1 MFGSHSEIEH
11 TRTAVLWPWRTLV
24 KVMMPC
30 SAWLTTLVVVKLL
43 KRSLVLGTGSF
54 PMELEFPVWVIT
66 RISTGTEDRW
76 WYVCTAEEVERK
88 GSTAVRYLIQWMLTR
103 SYTLECTQQVLVSG
117 TCCSGHTTMLVLQ
130 KNSYQNALHCGTS
143 LSKQWH
149 VEEQHL
155 VGCRFWTY
163 VAWVGG
169 TCAHGVFTHLSYVVS
184 LFWYVSS
191 VATPRSTECG

>member
-1 MFGSHSEIEH
+1 MSGSHSEVQH
-11 TRTAVLWPWRTLV
+11 TKTTVSWSWRTLV

-88 GSTAVRYLIQWMLTR
+88 GSTAVRYLIQWMLPR
-103 SYTLECTQQVLVSG
+103 PYTLECTQQALVSDM
-117 TCCSGHTTMLVLQ
+117 C
-130 KNSYQNALHCGTS
+130 N
-143 LSKQWH
+143 
-149 VEEQHL
+149 
-155 VGCRFWTY
+155 RFWSILQSTRY
-163 VAWVGG
+163 CE
-169 TCAHGVFTHLSYVVS
+169 TCTQTCPNDLRKVLAINYTSPIRTCILL
-184 LFWYVSS
+184 LFVSS
-191 VATPRSTECG
+191 KYTHPMRTVCMWTLCGCPPSDALIGNAK